1 MKVKS
6 ESEVAQSG
14 LTPSDPTDCSLP
26 GSSVHGILQVR
37 VLEWGAIALI
47 GLKKENYMPRACSI
61 FIFFSC
67 LECLPHPSFPVMS
80 RTGVTTTSPMEK
92 LRLLEVKFF
101 KVKIWSIVSIT
112 WELVRTVISQ
122 DFLPD
127 KYLPFSKSTSLV

>member
-1 MKVKS
+1 
-6 ESEVAQSG
+6 
-14 LTPSDPTDCSLP
+14 
-26 GSSVHGILQVR
+26 
-37 VLEWGAIALI
+37 
-47 GLKKENYMPRACSI
+47 
-61 FIFFSC
+61 
-67 LECLPHPSFPVMS
+67 MS